1 MKVAFCFVIFY
12 DENRVIIIDFK
23 IFLTIFIFLYKE
35 FKRNYFY
42 ILFVTRIVF
51 VGDIVYRVIN
61 KV

>member
-1 MKVAFCFVIFY
+1 MKVALCFVIFY

-51 VGDIVYRVIN
+51 IGDIVYRVIN

>member
-1 MKVAFCFVIFY
+1 MKVALCFVIFC
-12 DENRVIIIDFK
+12 DENRVIISDFK

-42 ILFVTRIVF
+42 ILFVTGIVF
-51 VGDIVYRVIN
+51 IGDIVYRVIN